1 MTPRF
6 VTTLALVGLVVGACA
21 GQANVPIAE
30 LDTTSTTQPASNPAS
45 VEPTTTT
52 SAEPG
57 STSTTGPIELAG
69 EEIDLG
75 IRENAELT
83 PVRVAHDDVLNLRAG
98 PGIDAPVIFEI
109 PPTRRVVHATG
120 KARQLENNSIW
131 FQLQIGDPPGWANAR
146 YLAFLGPS
154 NRVTEEITEQLVE
167 LPADAALEDVA
178 RMIAELHASDDPPS
192 EVVFSEFRGDFIVVD
207 VIGLG
212 DDSVLGYR
220 FMITFNQGGG
230 DLIELVVRVDLC
242 ARGLAIGDLC
252 A

>member
-1 MTPRF
+1 MHTSRIA
-6 VTTLALVGLVVGACA
+6 TTLLLAGLVLSACGGPADVPVAGTEPQTTAVASGPDSVG
-21 GQANVPIAE
+21 
-30 LDTTSTTQPASNPAS
+30 STTTAAGS
-45 VEPTTTT
+45 VET
-52 SAEPG
+52 
-57 STSTTGPIELAG
+57 TSTTGPIELAG

-75 IRENAELT
+75 IGEFAELT
-83 PVRVAHDDVLNLRAG
+83 PVRVPHDDVLNVRAG
-98 PGIDAPVIFEI
+98 PGIEAPVIFEI

-154 NRVTEEITEQLVE
+154 TDVTAQIKEQLGE
-167 LPADAALEDVA
+167 LSSDAALEDVA

-192 EVVFSEFRGDFIVVD
+192 EIIFSEFRGDFIVVE

-220 FMITFNQGGG
+220 FIITFNQGGG
-230 DLIELVVRVDLC
+230 DLIELVMRVDLC
-242 ARGLAIGDLC
+242 ARGLARGDLC